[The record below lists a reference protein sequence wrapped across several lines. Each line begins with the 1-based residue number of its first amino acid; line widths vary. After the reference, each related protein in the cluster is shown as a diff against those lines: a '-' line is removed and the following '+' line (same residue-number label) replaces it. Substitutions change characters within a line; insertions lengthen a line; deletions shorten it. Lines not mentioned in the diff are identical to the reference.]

1 VTDDDPFPPV
11 PDDPRPI
18 RAQGPRGEGGVR
30 AAYLDL
36 LKLSLC
42 DLVGA
47 ETQMVWKTEN
57 DDFFSRWLD
66 GPEQRQF
73 RVDGSDWPL
82 NALTMVGLRRLD
94 DLQLRVEELVADG
107 VEGDLIEAGAWRGGA
122 SILMR
127 ATLDSLGETDR
138 EVWVADSFQ
147 GFPQPEP
154 GSADHAMESDL
165 GSIDYFAPEL
175 ETVKGY
181 FERFG
186 VAAGVRFV
194 PGFFEETMAGL
205 GGRRWALIR
214 LDADGY
220 NATRLTLDA
229 LYDGLARGGYVVID
243 DYFTPGLDVCRD
255 AVDGF
260 RSDHGIEDEIT
271 RVDWTGARWR
281 KSAEPE
287 PASPP
292 TPPRASRPRTPWPK
306 TGGPIP
312 TDRERLLASTLDKHR
327 ERITEL
333 ESQLESERV
342 QARRKPA
349 RWRPGGGD

>member
-1 VTDDDPFPPV
+1 LSAFPPV

-18 RAQGPRGEGGVR
+18 RARGPRADDGLRG
-30 AAYLDL
+30 AYLDL
-36 LKLSLC
+36 LKLGLC
-42 DLVGA
+42 DLLGA
-47 ETQMVWKTEN
+47 ETQMVAKDELGV
-57 DDFFSRWLD
+57 FSRRLE
-66 GPEQRQF
+66 GEEQLRF

-94 DLQLRVEELVADG
+94 DLQARIEELVADG

-127 ATLDSLGETDR
+127 ATLDSLADER

-147 GFPQPEP
+147 GFPQPEA
-154 GSADHAMESDL
+154 GTADDTLETDMGA
-165 GSIDYFAPEL
+165 IDYFAPGL

-186 VAAGVRFV
+186 LRERVRFV
-194 PGFFEETMAGL
+194 PGFFEDTMGGL
-205 GGRRWALIR
+205 AGRRWALIR

-220 NATRLTLDA
+220 NATRLALDTL
-229 LYDGLARGGYVVID
+229 YGGLARGGYVVID
-243 DYFTPGLDVCRD
+243 DYFTPGLDICRD

-260 RSDHGIEDEIT
+260 RAEHHIEDEIV

-287 PASPP
+287 PEPTLAPPPASEGRPRRPWPP
-292 TPPRASRPRTPWPK
+292 TGK
-306 TGGPIP
+306 PIP
-312 TDRERLLASTLDKHR
+312 TDRERLLEAAIDDLNQR
-327 ERITEL
+327 IGQLQAALERAQRPTG
-333 ESQLESERV
+333 
-342 QARRKPA
+342 
-349 RWRPGGGD
+349 WRALRGGRD

>member
-1 VTDDDPFPPV
+1 MRSFPPV
-11 PDDPRPI
+11 PDEPRPI
-18 RAQGPRGEGGVR
+18 RARGPRGSGALR

-47 ETQMVWKTEN
+47 DTRMVAKDEHGV
-57 DDFFSRWLD
+57 FSRRLED
-66 GPEQRQF
+66 EQQLTW

-94 DLQLRVEELVADG
+94 DLQARVEQLVADRI
-107 VEGDLIEAGAWRGGA
+107 EGDLIEAGAWRGGA

-127 ATLDSLGETDR
+127 ATLDSLADDR
-138 EVWVADSFQ
+138 ELWVADSFQ

-154 GSADHAMESDL
+154 GTVDDTLETDVGA
-165 GSIDYFAPEL
+165 IDYFAPGL
-175 ETVKGY
+175 EAVQGY

-186 VAAGVRFV
+186 VGDRVRFV

-220 NATRLTLDA
+220 NATRLALDTL
-229 LYDGLARGGYVVID
+229 YGGLARGGYVVID

-260 RSDHGIEDEIT
+260 RSDQGIKDEIT
-271 RVDWTGARWR
+271 RVDWAGAVWR
-281 KSAEPE
+281 KTAEPE
-287 PASPP
+287 PAGTVPAPP
-292 TPPRASRPRTPWPK
+292 VSRPRARWPK
-306 TGGPIP
+306 TGDPIP
-312 TDRERLLASTLDKHR
+312 TDRERLLEWELEQRR
-327 ERITEL
+327 ERIA
-333 ESQLESERV
+333 QLESELD
-342 QARRKPA
+342 AASRRPTRRRLGRSA
-349 RWRPGGGD
+349 